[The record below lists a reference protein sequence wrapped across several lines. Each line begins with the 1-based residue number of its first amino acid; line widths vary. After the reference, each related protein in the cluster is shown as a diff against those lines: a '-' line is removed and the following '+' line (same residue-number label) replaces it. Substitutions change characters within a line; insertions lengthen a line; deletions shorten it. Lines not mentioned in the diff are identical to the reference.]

1 MKVDALPFKHFVV
14 AFSVA
19 WGLVFVAFIAGLCG
33 PASEVSTSSFAYQC
47 PNNTHTW
54 GPECKGIQPGLG
66 EKVVV
71 EVPGLRSTNRFWA
84 LNARPYNK
92 NLKKNSNANTF
103 AKMKVN
109 IVVSVLQRSS
119 IHGEWEY
126 EVKDEKRT
134 VSVVCPTSVKGAG
147 DRPCDMFTL
156 IDEEYVDHRF
166 HKVEAV
172 LTAEKDKDGKLDL
185 GDLQLVVNFGTA
197 EYSNLEM
204 GLNIFFLLTSL
215 AALVVFL
222 YGIRAYIFHGWS
234 YEQIW
239 TVGILLSAIFYN
251 NPFFALEY
259 LVPGWF
265 FQFFD
270 AVVKD
275 LFLALLIIF
284 WLLCIE
290 EFRDGDDFDANSKKH
305 APKVFVAAAYFV
317 FAVITFTWASVA
329 DRRNPVL
336 SSPFEIPAVVVLYV
350 ITVLILF
357 GAIVWMVVM
366 AVMAVPKIAHSPLM
380 FTRFLFL
387 AIPSFV
393 LALVVLIGAFC
404 GNYGTGN
411 TNSFQLVF
419 FSTLYNVYTWLLV
432 FGFWPAPGRYDLG
445 NAKIIEEDNEE
456 SRPIIDDTDDHTAF
470 PPTTTTTDSAEPAQV
485 MA

>member
-1 MKVDALPFKHFVV
+1 M
-14 AFSVA
+14 
-19 WGLVFVAFIAGLCG
+19 
-33 PASEVSTSSFAYQC
+33 
-47 PNNTHTW
+47 
-54 GPECKGIQPGLG
+54 
-66 EKVVV
+66 V

-251 NPFFALEY
+251 SLCLLPRSSSAFSRPFHSSPWTDPFFALEY

-432 FGFWPAPGRYDLG
+432 FGFWPAPGRYDRLFPFSFPSFHIPFVC
-445 NAKIIEEDNEE
+445 A
-456 SRPIIDDTDDHTAF
+456 SVLHVVLFFCVLHSWQRQDHRGGQRGVS
-470 PPTTTTTDSAEPAQV
+470 PDH
-485 MA
+485 